1 MAKVD
6 PRQKIQK
13 YHTEDE
19 MRQALHNFIMR
30 QAGGSPF
37 PQDDDDDI
45 VINDVIEEPL
55 QARALITE
63 MRNFVQIWL
72 AKATIKR

>member
-19 MRQALHNFIMR
+19 MRQAQHNFIMK

-45 VINDVIEEPL
+45 VINDCIEEVL
-55 QARALITE
+55 QSRALLAE
-63 MRNFVQIWL
+63 MRNFAQLWL
-72 AKATIKR
+72 AKAPKR